1 MTVVVNTSP
10 LIALDRIGHLDVLPQ
25 LFGDVIRPQ
34 SVVNELQAG
43 KHIYGGSYALFHAPW
58 LTTLDDPPEMQLRK
72 ELGAGETAVIAL
84 ALRMKADLTVLD
96 DLAAR
101 NVASELALKVT
112 GTVGILLAA
121 HRKGILENPRKALSA
136 LQDAG
141 FRISDAMIK
150 GIMANIAN

>member
-1 MTVVVNTSP
+1 MTVVVSTSP

-43 KHIYGGSYALFHAPW
+43 KHIYGGSDALFYSPW
-58 LTTLDDPPEMQLRK
+58 LTTLDDPPEMLLRK

-84 ALRMKADLTVLD
+84 ALRMKANLTILD

-101 NVASELALKVT
+101 NVATELALNVT
-112 GTVGILLAA
+112 GTLGILLAA
-121 HRKGILENPRKALSA
+121 HRKEILKNLRKAISD

-141 FRISDAMIK
+141 FRMSEEMLK
-150 GIMANIAN
+150 SIMGKIGN